1 MVSSSHFEILCRS
14 DRVIITDIEAEL
26 IVNSLHKSIDI
37 PGVPKMLEKPILQ
50 LLVKAFVKQ
59 CSLVLPEDVFNK
71 LISGD
76 GGGMYQFEGEVI
88 RQISDQIYIPII
100 SKERQNQVIEV
111 LCKIFFTDN
120 GFVEVRHKIV
130 DRSLRAMNDASY
142 RSKIATQLNSMVNIP
157 LLNESQE
164 QVMAEK
170 LINVC
175 FQTLEL
181 FIPSPIRDILKSSQ
195 SDELGEIRNNLVDR
209 LNEKVD
215 LPWASEDD
223 EKKAFNFIIDMFLSY
238 YGLDD
243 TAKSPEEIIRDIE
256 YQLKMSA
263 IELEAH
269 QEHSHDKEKQL
280 IAKIAS
286 LKEKRKKV
294 LRESRKGWFRLW

>member
-1 MVSSSHFEILCRS
+1 MI
-14 DRVIITDIEAEL
+14 
-26 IVNSLHKSIDI
+26 
-37 PGVPKMLEKPILQ
+37 EKPILQ
-50 LLVKAFVKQ
+50 LIVKSFVKQ

-76 GGGMYQFEGEVI
+76 GSGGGMYQFEGEVI

-111 LCKIFFTDN
+111 MCKIFFTDN

-130 DRSLRAMNDASY
+130 DRSVRAMNDASY
-142 RSKIATQLNSMVNIP
+142 RSKIATQLNSIVNIP

-170 LINVC
+170 FINGC

-181 FIPSPIRDILKSSQ
+181 FIPSPIRDILKSSSQ
-195 SDELGEIRNNLVDR
+195 SDVELGEIRNNLVDR
-209 LNEKVD
+209 LNEKVN

-223 EKKAFNFIIDMFLSY
+223 EKKAFHFIIDMFLSY

-256 YQLKMSA
+256 HQLKMSA

-269 QEHSHDKEKQL
+269 QEHSHDKEKRL
-280 IAKIAS
+280 IAKIAA
-286 LKEKRKKV
+286 LKEKRKNV
-294 LRESRKGWFRLW
+294 LRESRNGWFRLW